1 VILYLHGF
9 RSSPQS
15 FKARV
20 MAARLAEAG
29 RSAEWRCPSLPVSP
43 REAIELAEKLAAEAQ
58 KDEPI
63 TVVGSSLGG
72 FYATYLAEKHGWP
85 AVLLNPAVVP
95 DRDLSAYLGEQPLW
109 HGGGS
114 VVVTPRHLEEL
125 RALTVASITR
135 PERYYL
141 IAATGDEVLDYRTML
156 DHYPNVRTTLI
167 QGGDHALSDFPAHL
181 DAVLAFCAQRQS
193 APMAP
198 AA

>member
-1 VILYLHGF
+1 MHGF

-20 MAARLAEAG
+20 MRARLADLG
-29 RSAEWRCPSLPVSP
+29 RLSEWQCPVLPVSP
-43 REAIELAEKLAAEAQ
+43 KEAIELAESLVANTSAAE
-58 KDEPI
+58 I

-72 FYATYLAEKHGWP
+72 FYATYLAEKHGWR

-95 DRDLSAYLGEQPLW
+95 QRDLSHYLGEQPLW

-114 VVVTPRHLEEL
+114 ITVLPRHLDEL
-125 RALTVASITR
+125 RALAVEKITQA
-135 PERYYL
+135 ERYYL

-156 DHYPNVRTTLI
+156 AHYPSVRTTLI
-167 QGGDHALSDFPAHL
+167 EGGDHAISDFPDYL
-181 DAVLAFCAQRQS
+181 DDVLAFCGREPPPAVAS
-193 APMAP
+193 A